1 MRAASLRPTLLAGL
15 LLAAALVAPGAA
27 VTLTS
32 FAIEPRLPSTG
43 DAVRFRLDGDASPC
57 FVGFTAPRLE
67 GHGIR
72 IQASYNRIPYCPSPT
87 VFSNELQMPPLAA
100 GTYRVVVE
108 DRGFVLYTE
117 TLIVQPLSTELALHH
132 DSFLARLH
140 RHVGGPSGPDAL
152 AQAVTLTDQSG
163 YFWFFDPANTEVTIK
178 ILDGRAVNGHFWI
191 FVSSLTDVAFT
202 LEVEDSDIHCD
213 PSGAPCPNTRTY
225 SGVAGQNRNLIDLAA
240 F

>member
-1 MRAASLRPTLLAGL
+1 MRATSLGPLLLAGL
-15 LLAAALVAPGAA
+15 LLAAALAAPAAA
-27 VTLTS
+27 VTLS
-32 FAIEPRLPSTG
+32 GFAIEPRLPSSEDT
-43 DAVRFRLDGDASPC
+43 VRFRLAGDESPC

-72 IQASYNRIPYCPSPT
+72 IQASYSKIPYCPPPAL
-87 VFSNELQMPPLAA
+87 FSKELEIPPLAT
-100 GTYRVVVE
+100 GTYQVVVE
-108 DRGFVLYTE
+108 DLGIVLYTE
-117 TLIVQPLSTELALHH
+117 TLTVQPPTTELALHH
-132 DSFLARLH
+132 DSFRARLH
-140 RHVGGPSGPDAL
+140 RHVGGPSGPEAL

-202 LEVEDSDIHCD
+202 LEVEDTDIPCD
-213 PSGAPCPNTRTY
+213 PLGAPCPNTRTY
-225 SGVAGQNRNLIDLAA
+225 TGVGGQNRNLIDLAA